1 MRNSGSQKKQHWN
14 IATATVTLIAAVYGI
29 AHTAGDLELRERVG
43 LSVLSGFLAVGGCYL
58 LLSLHSYIGT
68 TRTRLDKEDKHAWL
82 RGTPVLFALVSVILF
97 SAVVVIYFLVFAYF
111 LKAGS

>member
-1 MRNSGSQKKQHWN
+1 LRNSGSQKKQHWN
-14 IATATVTLIAAVYGI
+14 IALIAAVYGI